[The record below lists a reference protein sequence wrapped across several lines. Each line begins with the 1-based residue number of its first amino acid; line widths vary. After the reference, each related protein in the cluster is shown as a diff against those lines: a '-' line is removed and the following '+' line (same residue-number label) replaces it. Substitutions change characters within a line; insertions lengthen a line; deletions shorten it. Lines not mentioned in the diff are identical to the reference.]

1 MSDLSRAVDE
11 TSGPLAGI
19 RVVELASVI
28 MAPYAGQI
36 LGDLGADV
44 IKVEHDVI
52 DNSRLMGGGPHR
64 ELSGIALNLHRNK
77 RSLGLDVKTPE
88 GHEVL
93 RRLLSTS
100 DVFITNVRP
109 AALARLKVSYDDL
122 AASMPRLVY
131 CQSQGFA
138 TGGVDQDRPAYDD
151 IIQAMTGLP
160 WLNQEVLDTTAFV
173 PTLIGDK
180 VAGLTIAYAVLAA
193 LVHRE
198 RTGQGQRVEVPMFN
212 SVLSFNL
219 VEHLGRAAIEGGA
232 AGYGRIM
239 SSRRGPHRTL
249 DGYVAIMP
257 YTDANWESLCRA
269 IDRLDVLERPWF
281 ANYETRTREA
291 DRVFGDLAEIVAERT
306 TKEWIEICELYDI
319 PVSAVSSLD
328 DVVSDAALNRGV
340 ITTATHP
347 VVGEYREIAPPVSM
361 SRTPASVR
369 RAAPLVA
376 QNTREVLSE
385 LGYSSDDITSLIDR
399 GVAGVASER
408 TSPDIA

>member
-1 MSDLSRAVDE
+1 MSDFSRAVDDP
-11 TSGPLAGI
+11 SGPLAGI
-19 RVVELASVI
+19 RAVELASVI

-44 IKVEHDVI
+44 IKVEHDII
-52 DNSRLMGGGPHR
+52 DNSRLMGGGPHP

-77 RSLGLDVKTPE
+77 RSLGLDVKTPD

-93 RRLLSTS
+93 LRLLATS

-138 TGGVDQDRPAYDD
+138 TGSVDEDRPAYDD

-160 WLNQEVLDTTAFV
+160 WLNQEVLGTTAFV

-198 RTGQGQRVEVPMFN
+198 RTGQGQRVDVPMFN

-219 VEHLGRAAIEGGA
+219 VEHLSGAAIEGGA

-239 SSRRGPHRTL
+239 SSLRGPHRTSN
-249 DGYVAIMP
+249 GYVAIMP

-306 TKEWIEICELYDI
+306 TEEWIEICELYDI

-340 ITTATHP
+340 IATATHP
-347 VVGEYREIAPPVSM
+347 VVGEYREIAPPVTM
-361 SRTPASVR
+361 SKTPTSVR

-385 LGYSSDDITSLIDR
+385 LGYSTDDIASLIER
-399 GVAGVASER
+399 GVAGVANER
-408 TSPDIA
+408 TSPDVA